1 MILRFAVSCLV
12 LFALATP
19 TLAGDV
25 EYNGHLA
32 AADRILVIPD
42 SPLDAQLPARIAA
55 EGLRVA
61 RVHTLDGRIRAVAPM
76 EKSTV
81 VLPERTAFLTLAV
94 PADWSLDEALDA
106 ARAVSGI
113 ESAWPDY
120 RHEPAFAPNDPL
132 YATYQSNFPQ
142 INVPDAWETTFGD
155 GVIVAVIDSGYRS
168 GMDDAAELVDPY
180 DFWGG
185 DDNVQDFIG
194 HGSHVANVIAEATNN
209 GIGCAGIAP
218 DAKIMPLKVF
228 PDGDG
233 GAYDGDIASAINW
246 ATDNG
251 AHVINMSLGG
261 GDFSGVS
268 NSAVNYAHDNNL
280 MVFAATGND
289 GTSWINYPAGYA
301 NTIAI
306 GSSAPHGENG
316 SVQRSSF
323 SNYGDGLALVAP
335 GEGIVQQTWGA
346 EGIGYYGAY
355 GTSVASPHA
364 AGVAALL
371 IAAVGP
377 GAYVNENIKQA
388 MIDTAR
394 SDYDD
399 WDSMIGYG
407 EVDAAAA
414 LKALGEIAPNSPP
427 DAVIVTDKL
436 AGRAPL
442 TVKFSGEAS
451 TDPDNNISH
460 YSWSLPELEL
470 KQGPSIEYTFTEG
483 GEFDV
488 VLTVADALGKSDSA
502 VVTVT
507 VSSPKKNRDE
517 DDGGGVCGG

>member
-1 MILRFAVSCLV
+1 MTFRFA
-12 LFALATP
+12 ALCSILCAIASP
-19 TLAGDV
+19 ALAGDV
-25 EYNGHLA
+25 EYHGHLA
-32 AADRILVIPD
+32 AADRILVIPA
-42 SPLDAQLPARIAA
+42 SPLDANLPARIAA
-55 EGLRVA
+55 EGLRVS
-61 RVHTLDGRIRAVAPM
+61 RIHTLDGRIRAVSPI
-76 EKSTV
+76 EKATV
-81 VLPERTAFLTLAV
+81 SLPARTAFLSLAV
-94 PADWSLDEALDA
+94 PPDWSLDEALDA
-106 ARAVSGI
+106 ASAVPGI

-120 RHEPAFAPNDPL
+120 RHEPLFSPNDPL

-142 INVPDAWETTFGD
+142 INVPDAWNTTFGE
-155 GVIVAVIDSGYRS
+155 GVIVAVVDSGYRS

-185 DDNVQDFIG
+185 DENVQDFIG

-268 NSAVNYAHDNNL
+268 NSAVNYAWDNNL
-280 MVFAATGND
+280 VIFAATGND

-306 GSSAPHGENG
+306 GSSAPHGSSG
-316 SVQRSSF
+316 SVVRSSF

-335 GEGIVQQTWGA
+335 GEGIVQQTWGS

-377 GAYVNENIKQA
+377 NEYRNEDIKQA

-394 SDYDD
+394 SEYDE

-407 EVDAAAA
+407 EVDAGKA
-414 LKALGEIAPNSPP
+414 LEALGEIAPNEPP
-427 DAVIVTDKL
+427 DAVIVTDRL
-436 AGRAPL
+436 SGRAPL

-451 TDPDNNISH
+451 TDPDNNIAH
-460 YSWSLPELEL
+460 YSWSLPDLEL
-470 KQGPSIEYTFTEG
+470 KQGPSIEYTFTTG

-488 VLTVADALGKSDSA
+488 ILTVTDALGKSDSA
-502 VVTVT
+502 LVTVT
-507 VSSPKKNRDE
+507 VSSPKKKRDDE
-517 DDGGGVCGG
+517 DGGGVCGG